1 MNALDTLLNTSASA
15 VSSPVSGSRSLTSE
29 QTAWIEEV
37 CAGRPCFL
45 SARAGTGK
53 TTTIVEA
60 CKERASRGLSLPAVI
75 AFNKRIAEELKGR
88 LPTGTQVQTLHS
100 LGFATLRRFARGAKV
115 DPSKT
120 YGLLS
125 QKHLRNTPA
134 KPKRWKDT
142 YALVGLLKAFGYIP
156 QGTPS
161 VFRSKGLLDP
171 AHLDDLCVQHRLFDA
186 DPEVAV
192 ETLRESLQ
200 LFLSAQSIDYS
211 DMVYLPFALGLQPEV
226 YSPILLIDEAQD
238 LSQLDLTFLSRA
250 PCALFP
256 VGDPYQS
263 LYGWRGAVP
272 DILNRL
278 GLREFPLTNCW
289 RCAKEIIRC
298 AQSWVPDIRAG
309 RTEVGQT
316 EWLTELPEF
325 KSLPPA
331 VVISRTNADLI
342 DLALP
347 LLAQGSL
354 VCFLGKNFAE
364 DLIEDVKGFKAHG
377 AEGLRAEIDSWASSM
392 GAKYPQL
399 DFEFKNKAKILLGLL
414 TLYPNKPALISTL
427 STLFS
432 DTPRPGSWVFST
444 VHAAKGLEF
453 PSVYLA
459 SWKQKDYDSD
469 ADHRNLM
476 YVAITRAKESLSFF
490 DLEAPE
496 SHASAPVFDSTP
508 CGERRAECPDNF
520 LF

>member
-1 MNALDTLLNTSASA
+1 MNSLDTLLNTTATTVSAS
-15 VSSPVSGSRSLTSE
+15 VSSSRSLTSE
-29 QTAWIEEV
+29 QSAWIEEV
-37 CAGRPCFL
+37 CSGRPCFL

-75 AFNKRIAEELKGR
+75 AFNKRIAEELRTR
-88 LPTGTQVQTLHS
+88 LPAGTQVQTLHS
-100 LGFATLRRFARGAKV
+100 LGFATLRRFARGIKV

-125 QKHLRNTPA
+125 QKHLRNTPQ

-156 QGTPS
+156 SGVPS
-161 VFRSKGLLDP
+161 VFRSKSLLNPDR
-171 AHLDDLCVQHRLFDA
+171 LDDLCIQHRLFDA
-186 DPEVAV
+186 DLEVAT

-200 LFLSAQSIDYS
+200 GFLSTQTIDYS
-211 DMVYLPFALGLQPEV
+211 DMVYLPYALGLQAEV

-238 LSQLDLTFLSRA
+238 LSQLDLSFLSRA

-278 GLREFPLTNCW
+278 GLKEFPLTLCW
-289 RCAKEIIRC
+289 RCAKKIIRC

-309 RTEVGQT
+309 RTEDGET
-316 EWLTELPEF
+316 SWLTSVPDF
-325 KSLPPA
+325 RYLPPA
-331 VVISRTNADLI
+331 VVLSRTNADLI
-342 DLALP
+342 DLAMP
-347 LLAQGSL
+347 LLALGSP

-377 AEGLRAEIDSWASSM
+377 YEGLHAEIDSWASSM

-432 DTPRPGSWVFST
+432 DSPRPGAWVFST
-444 VHAAKGLEF
+444 VHASKGLEF
-453 PSVYLA
+453 PKVYLA
-459 SWKQKDYDSD
+459 AWEQKEYDSD
-469 ADHRNLM
+469 NDHRNLM

-490 DLEAPE
+490 DLKTPE
-496 SHASAPVFDSTP
+496 HKDKPVFDS
-508 CGERRAECPDNF
+508 CGETRSECEDNF

>member
-1 MNALDTLLNTSASA
+1 MTLDELLNTTVATIAIPSAS
-15 VSSPVSGSRSLTSE
+15 GTLTSE
-29 QTAWIEEV
+29 QSDWIEEV
-37 CAGRPCFL
+37 CAGRGCFL

-53 TTTIVEA
+53 TTTIVAA
-60 CKERASRGLSLPAVI
+60 CNECASRGLSLPAVI
-75 AFNKRIAEELKGR
+75 AFNKRIAEELRGR
-88 LPTGTQVQTLHS
+88 LPSGTQVQTLHS
-100 LGFATLRRFARGAKV
+100 LGYATLRDFARNAKV
-115 DPSKT
+115 NPSKT
-120 YGLLS
+120 YELLS
-125 QKHLRNTPA
+125 QKHLRNTPQ

-156 QGTPS
+156 LNVPS
-161 VFRSKGLLDP
+161 VFRSPSLL
-171 AHLDDLCVQHRLFDA
+171 ATDDLGELCVQHRLFDA
-186 DPEVAV
+186 DPEIAV

-200 LFLSAQSIDYS
+200 NFLTTQSIDYS
-211 DMVYLPFALGLQPEV
+211 DMVYLPYALGLRPRIFA
-226 YSPILLIDEAQD
+226 SKLLIDEAQD
-238 LSQLDLTFLSRA
+238 LSNLDLSFLSRA
-250 PCALFP
+250 ECALFP

-272 DILNRL
+272 DILKRL
-278 GLREFPLTNCW
+278 RLREFPLTNCW

-309 RTEVGQT
+309 RTEDGQT

-347 LLAQGSL
+347 LLAQGSP
-354 VCFLGKNFAE
+354 VCFLGKNFAD
-364 DLIEDVKGFKAHG
+364 DLIEDVKEFKANSE
-377 AEGLRAEIDSWASSM
+377 AGLRAEIDAWSSSM

-414 TLYPNKPALISTL
+414 TLYPNKPALLSTL

-432 DTPRPGSWVFST
+432 DSPRPGSWVFST
-444 VHAAKGLEF
+444 VHASKGLEF
-453 PSVYLA
+453 PKVYLA
-459 SWKQKDYDSD
+459 AWKQKEYDSD

-476 YVAITRAKESLSFF
+476 YVAITRAKDSLCFF
-490 DLEAPE
+490 DLENHEPQA
-496 SHASAPVFDSTP
+496 VFDSTP
-508 CGERRAECPDNF
+508 CGERRTDCPDNF